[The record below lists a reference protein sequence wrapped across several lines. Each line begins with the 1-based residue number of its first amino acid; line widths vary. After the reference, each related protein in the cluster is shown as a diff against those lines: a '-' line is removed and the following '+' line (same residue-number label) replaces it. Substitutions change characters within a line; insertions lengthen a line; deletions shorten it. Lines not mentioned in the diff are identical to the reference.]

1 MGISIK
7 VNVIFKNIIQ
17 KRKAHVCIINR
28 EIKQF
33 RKAGHKRVTVLI
45 EMTLE
50 EYPQEYDY
58 NDTI

>member
-1 MGISIK
+1 MY
-7 VNVIFKNIIQ
+7 
-17 KRKAHVCIINR
+17 VCIINR
-28 EIKQF
+28 QIKQF